1 MKKESKI
8 KSLIAIVIIAMI
20 VIMNT
25 IVLAADTNYL
35 VGMSLTS
42 NSKLKEGETVIIN
55 VNLTSV
61 NAGAGIDALTAAIDY
76 DTNVFETLS
85 TASFTSNTSWTPTFA
100 AATNKMTGLK
110 SQKVTAPETMFTITL
125 KVKSSISVDSTT
137 ITLKD
142 IVVSGGIVA
151 NGGTGDIKVNN
162 ASVTISKEK
171 EPTPTPT
178 PIPTPTNNTIV
189 KDTTTT
195 NKTKLPKT
203 GIAQYGTIAIVVVA
217 IIGIFSYVLYKKIA
231 KDVK

>member
-1 MKKESKI
+1 MIKESKI

-25 IVLAADTNYL
+25 VVLAADTNYSA
-35 VGMSLTS
+35 GMSLTS
-42 NSKLKEGETVIIN
+42 NSKLKEGETVTIN

-61 NAGAGIDALTAAIDY
+61 NAGAGIDALTAGIEY

-85 TASFTSNTSWTPTFA
+85 TSNFTSSTSWTPTFA
-100 AATNKMTGLK
+100 ASTNKMTGLK
-110 SQKVTAPETMFTITL
+110 SEKVTAAETMFTITL
-125 KVKSSISVDSTT
+125 KVKSSINVDSTT

-142 IVVSGGIVA
+142 IVVSGGILA

-162 ASVTISKEK
+162 ASVTINKEK
-171 EPTPTPT
+171 DSTSTTTPV
-178 PIPTPTNNTIV
+178 NNTVV

-195 NKTKLPKT
+195 NKTTLPKT
-203 GIAQYGTIAIVVVA
+203 GVAQYGTMAIVVVA
-217 IIGIFSYVLYKKIA
+217 IIGIFSYALYKKIA